1 MKNEITLNL
10 RQFPVLVHDHQD
22 GQEKT
27 IIVTVTKKQLQ
38 AAQIVGQS
46 STELIERLCDRQG
59 YSVLEIGKPFKVS
72 VTVDL
77 GKLVDQQ
84 QERAKWD
91 YLYGGGAA
99 NADK

>member
-1 MKNEITLNL
+1 M
-10 RQFPVLVHDHQD
+10 
-22 GQEKT
+22 
-27 IIVTVTKKQLQ
+27 TKKQLQ

-77 GKLVDQQ
+77 DKLVDQQ
-84 QERAKWD
+84 QDRAKWD

>member
-1 MKNEITLNL
+1 MSLTFFY
-10 RQFPVLVHDHQD
+10 RFC
-22 GQEKT
+22 
-27 IIVTVTKKQLQ
+27 TVTKKQLQ

-77 GKLVDQQ
+77 DKLVDQQ
-84 QERAKWD
+84 QDRAKWD